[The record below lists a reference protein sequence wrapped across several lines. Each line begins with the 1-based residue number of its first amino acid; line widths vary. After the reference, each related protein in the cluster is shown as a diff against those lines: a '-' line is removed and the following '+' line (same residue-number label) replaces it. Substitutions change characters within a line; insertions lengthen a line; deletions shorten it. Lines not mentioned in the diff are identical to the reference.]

1 MQPGLM
7 TRTRINPRHF
17 AYGEAVVDVVPIV
30 GRCVGRVDAER
41 LDGINNLQHAFDLG
55 PTGRLQ
61 QDVAA
66 ARRYIGHGC
75 AALASGERFSPLSI
89 SLKM

>member
-17 AYGEAVVDVVPIV
+17 AHGEAVVDVVPIV

-55 PTGRLQ
+55 PTGQ
-61 QDVAA
+61 PQEDVAA
-66 ARRYIGHGC
+66 GPYIGHGC
-75 AALASGERFSPLSI
+75 ATLASGERFSPLSI